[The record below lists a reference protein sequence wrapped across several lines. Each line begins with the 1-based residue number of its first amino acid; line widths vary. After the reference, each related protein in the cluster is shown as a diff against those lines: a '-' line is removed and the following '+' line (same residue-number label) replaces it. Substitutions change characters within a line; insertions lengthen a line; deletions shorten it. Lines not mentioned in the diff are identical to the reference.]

1 MQGQQESKLLPLFYL
16 EMKTFSLTKRHE
28 CRIILIATFVSQNGD
43 EDMGKK
49 GEDTKKFIREKAI
62 CLFAQKGFK
71 NVTMKDIC
79 TVTGLSRGGLYRHYD
94 STQQIFSEIVDMLMN
109 AQDNEL
115 SDKMEAGLP
124 APQILEEI
132 LERYRREMLDSSASL
147 SVAIY
152 EFFSENFSDG
162 QDNLLLRQYQYSV
175 DMWSEF
181 LSYGIKRGEFKKVD
195 CKEVIDIIIFSYQGA
210 RMYSTIIP
218 LDEEIPM
225 RIINHIKKTLLV

>member
-1 MQGQQESKLLPLFYL
+1 M
-16 EMKTFSLTKRHE
+16 TKRHE
-28 CRIILIATFVSQNGD
+28 CRIILLATFVSQNGD

-115 SDKMEAGLP
+115 SAEMAAGLP

-132 LERYRREMLDSSASL
+132 LERYRMEMLDSKASL

-195 CKEVIDIIIFSYQGA
+195 CKEVIDIIIFSYQGV

>member
-1 MQGQQESKLLPLFYL
+1 MY
-16 EMKTFSLTKRHE
+16 
-28 CRIILIATFVSQNGD
+28 
-43 EDMGKK
+43 GKK
-49 GEDTKKFIREKAI
+49 GEDTKKLIREKAA
-62 CLFAQKGFK
+62 CLFAQKGYK

-79 TVTGLSRGGLYRHYD
+79 AITGLSRGGLYRHYD
-94 STQQIFSEIVDMLMN
+94 SPQQIFSEIVDMLMN
-109 AQDNEL
+109 SQDNEL
-115 SDKMEAGLP
+115 SEKMAAGLP
-124 APQILEEI
+124 ARQILEEI
-132 LERYRREMLDSSASL
+132 LERYRMEMLDSSTSL

-195 CKEVIDIIIFSYQGA
+195 CKEVIDIIIFSYQGV
-210 RMYSTIIP
+210 RMYSTIVP

-225 RIINHIKKTLLV
+225 RVVNHIKKTLLV

>member
-1 MQGQQESKLLPLFYL
+1 M
-16 EMKTFSLTKRHE
+16 
-28 CRIILIATFVSQNGD
+28 SQNGD

-49 GEDTKKFIREKAI
+49 GEDTKKFIREKAA
-62 CLFAQKGFK
+62 CLFAQKGYK

-79 TVTGLSRGGLYRHYD
+79 AITGLSRGGLYRHYD

-115 SDKMEAGLP
+115 SEKMAAGLP
-124 APQILEEI
+124 ARQILEEI
-132 LERYRREMLDSSASL
+132 LERYRMEMLDSSASL

-181 LSYGIKRGEFKKVD
+181 LAYGIKRGEFKQVE
-195 CKEVIDIIIFSYQGA
+195 CKEIIDIIIISYQGV

-218 LDEEIPM
+218 LDEEIPL

>member
-1 MQGQQESKLLPLFYL
+1 
-16 EMKTFSLTKRHE
+16 
-28 CRIILIATFVSQNGD
+28 
-43 EDMGKK
+43 MGKK
-49 GEDTKKFIREKAI
+49 GEDTKKLIREKAT
-62 CLFAQKGFK
+62 CLFAQKGYK

-79 TVTGLSRGGLYRHYD
+79 AITGLSRGGLYRHYD

-115 SDKMEAGLP
+115 SEKMAAGLP
-124 APQILEEI
+124 ARQILEEI
-132 LERYRREMLDSSASL
+132 LERYRMEMLDSSASL

-175 DMWSEF
+175 DIWSEF
-181 LSYGIKRGEFKKVD
+181 LAYGIKRGEFKQVD
-195 CKEVIDIIIFSYQGA
+195 CKEVIDIIIFSYQGV

>member
-1 MQGQQESKLLPLFYL
+1 
-16 EMKTFSLTKRHE
+16 
-28 CRIILIATFVSQNGD
+28 
-43 EDMGKK
+43 MGKK
-49 GEDTKKFIREKAI
+49 GEDTKKLIREKAA
-62 CLFAQKGFK
+62 CLFAQKGYK
-71 NVTMKDIC
+71 KVTMKDIC
-79 TVTGLSRGGLYRHYD
+79 AITGLSRGGLYRHYD
-94 STQQIFSEIVDMLMN
+94 SPQQIFSEIVDMLMN
-109 AQDNEL
+109 SQDNEL
-115 SDKMEAGLP
+115 SEKMAAGLP
-124 APQILEEI
+124 ARQILEEI
-132 LERYRREMLDSSASL
+132 LERYRMEMLDSSTSL

-195 CKEVIDIIIFSYQGA
+195 CTEIIDIIIFSYQGV

-225 RIINHIKKTLLV
+225 RVVNHIKKTLLV

>member
-1 MQGQQESKLLPLFYL
+1 
-16 EMKTFSLTKRHE
+16 
-28 CRIILIATFVSQNGD
+28 
-43 EDMGKK
+43 MGKK
-49 GEDTKKFIREKAI
+49 GEDTKKLIREKAA
-62 CLFAQKGFK
+62 CLFAQKGYK

-79 TVTGLSRGGLYRHYD
+79 AITGLSRGGLYRHYD
-94 STQQIFSEIVDMLMN
+94 SPQQIFSEIVDMLMN
-109 AQDNEL
+109 SQDNEL
-115 SDKMEAGLP
+115 SEKMAAGLP
-124 APQILEEI
+124 ARQILEEI
-132 LERYRREMLDSSASL
+132 LERYRMEMLDSSTSL

-195 CKEVIDIIIFSYQGA
+195 CKEVIDIIIFSYQGV

>member
-1 MQGQQESKLLPLFYL
+1 
-16 EMKTFSLTKRHE
+16 
-28 CRIILIATFVSQNGD
+28 
-43 EDMGKK
+43 MGKK
-49 GEDTKKFIREKAI
+49 GEDTKKLIREKAT
-62 CLFAQKGFK
+62 CLFAQKGYK

-79 TVTGLSRGGLYRHYD
+79 AITGLSRGGLYRHYD

-115 SDKMEAGLP
+115 SEKMAAGLP
-124 APQILEEI
+124 ARQILEEI
-132 LERYRREMLDSSASL
+132 LERYRMEMLDSSASL

-181 LSYGIKRGEFKKVD
+181 LAYGIKRGEFKQVE
-195 CKEVIDIIIFSYQGA
+195 CKEIIDIIIFSYQGV

-218 LDEEIPM
+218 LDEEIPL

>member
-1 MQGQQESKLLPLFYL
+1 M
-16 EMKTFSLTKRHE
+16 
-28 CRIILIATFVSQNGD
+28 SQNGD

-49 GEDTKKFIREKAI
+49 GEDTKKFIREKAA
-62 CLFAQKGFK
+62 CLFAQKGYK

-79 TVTGLSRGGLYRHYD
+79 AITGLSRGGLYRHYD

>member
-1 MQGQQESKLLPLFYL
+1 M
-16 EMKTFSLTKRHE
+16 TKRHE
-28 CRIILIATFVSQNGD
+28 CRIILLATFVSQNGD

-49 GEDTKKFIREKAI
+49 GEDTKKFIREKAA
-62 CLFAQKGFK
+62 CLFAQKGYK

-79 TVTGLSRGGLYRHYD
+79 AITGLSRGGLYRHYD

-115 SDKMEAGLP
+115 PEKMAAGLP
-124 APQILEEI
+124 ARQILEEI
-132 LERYRREMLDSSASL
+132 LERYRMEMLDSSASL

-181 LSYGIKRGEFKKVD
+181 LAYGIKRGEFKQVE
-195 CKEVIDIIIFSYQGA
+195 CKEIIDIIIFSYQGV

-218 LDEEIPM
+218 LDEEIPL

>member
-1 MQGQQESKLLPLFYL
+1 M
-16 EMKTFSLTKRHE
+16 
-28 CRIILIATFVSQNGD
+28 SQNGD

-115 SDKMEAGLP
+115 SAEMAAGLP

-132 LERYRREMLDSSASL
+132 LERYRMEMLDSKASL

-195 CKEVIDIIIFSYQGA
+195 CKEVIDIIIFSYQGV

>member
-1 MQGQQESKLLPLFYL
+1 
-16 EMKTFSLTKRHE
+16 
-28 CRIILIATFVSQNGD
+28 
-43 EDMGKK
+43 MGKK
-49 GEDTKKFIREKAI
+49 GEDTKKFIREKAA
-62 CLFAQKGFK
+62 CHFAQKGYK

-79 TVTGLSRGGLYRHYD
+79 AITGLSRGGLYRHYD

-115 SDKMEAGLP
+115 SEKMAAGLP
-124 APQILEEI
+124 ARQILEEI
-132 LERYRREMLDSSASL
+132 LERYRMEMLDSSASL

-181 LSYGIKRGEFKKVD
+181 LAYGIKRGEFKQVE
-195 CKEVIDIIIFSYQGA
+195 CKEIIDIIIFSYQGV

-218 LDEEIPM
+218 LDEEIPL

>member
-1 MQGQQESKLLPLFYL
+1 M
-16 EMKTFSLTKRHE
+16 
-28 CRIILIATFVSQNGD
+28 SQNGD

-115 SDKMEAGLP
+115 SAEMAAGLP

-132 LERYRREMLDSSASL
+132 LERYRMEMLDSKASL

-195 CKEVIDIIIFSYQGA
+195 CKEVIDIIIFSYQGV
-210 RMYSTIIP
+210 RMYSTIVP

-225 RIINHIKKTLLV
+225 RVVNHIKKTLLV

>member
-1 MQGQQESKLLPLFYL
+1 M
-16 EMKTFSLTKRHE
+16 
-28 CRIILIATFVSQNGD
+28 SQKSGD

-115 SDKMEAGLP
+115 SAKMAAGLP

-132 LERYRREMLDSSASL
+132 LERYRMEMLDNKASL

-195 CKEVIDIIIFSYQGA
+195 CKEVIDIIIFSYQGV

>member
-1 MQGQQESKLLPLFYL
+1 
-16 EMKTFSLTKRHE
+16 
-28 CRIILIATFVSQNGD
+28 
-43 EDMGKK
+43 MGKK
-49 GEDTKKFIREKAI
+49 GEDTKKLIREKAA
-62 CLFAQKGFK
+62 CLFAQKGYK

-79 TVTGLSRGGLYRHYD
+79 AITGLSRGGLYRHYD

-109 AQDNEL
+109 SQDNEL
-115 SDKMEAGLP
+115 SEKMAAGLP
-124 APQILEEI
+124 ARQILEEI
-132 LERYRREMLDSSASL
+132 LERYRMEMLDSSTSL

-195 CKEVIDIIIFSYQGA
+195 CKEVIDIIIFSYQGV
-210 RMYSTIIP
+210 RMYSTIVP

-225 RIINHIKKTLLV
+225 RVVNHIKKTLLV